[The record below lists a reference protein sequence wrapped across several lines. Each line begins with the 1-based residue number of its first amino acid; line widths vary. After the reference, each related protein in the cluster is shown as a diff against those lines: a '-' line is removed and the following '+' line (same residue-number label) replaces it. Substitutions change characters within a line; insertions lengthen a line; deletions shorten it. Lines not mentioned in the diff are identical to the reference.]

1 MSKKVKT
8 FTLDWGNGEQDLI
21 DTSMKNIVCELEAVD
36 LKDYDDDFLEVTI
49 RIEKVYTQK
58 DLEELPDYN
67 G

>member
-1 MSKKVKT
+1 MEKVKT

-21 DTSMKNIVCELEAVD
+21 DTSMQNIVCELEAVD
-36 LKDYDDDFLEVTI
+36 LKDYEDEVIEVTI
-49 RIEKVYTQK
+49 RIEKRYTQK

>member
-1 MSKKVKT
+1 MEKVKT

-36 LKDYDDDFLEVTI
+36 LKDYDDFLEVTI
-49 RIEKVYTQK
+49 RIEKKYTQK
-58 DLEELPDYN
+58 DLDTLPDYS

>member
-1 MSKKVKT
+1 MEKVKT

-36 LKDYDDDFLEVTI
+36 LKDYDDFLEVTI
-49 RIEKVYTQK
+49 RIEKKYTQK
-58 DLEELPDYN
+58 DLDTLPYYS